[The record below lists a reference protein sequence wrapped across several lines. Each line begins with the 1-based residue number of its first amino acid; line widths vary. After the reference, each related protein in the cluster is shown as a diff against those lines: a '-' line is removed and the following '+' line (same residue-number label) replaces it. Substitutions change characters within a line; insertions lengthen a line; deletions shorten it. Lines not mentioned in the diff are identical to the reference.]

1 LSTAELK
8 FYSNPSPFSTPALY
22 LFLSLILPYKSFL
35 KNHGVLQSKI
45 QEEIKRAGGFYGAVQ
60 PKLNLN
66 LNLTRSKNVN
76 FV

>member
-1 LSTAELK
+1 M
-8 FYSNPSPFSTPALY
+8 
-22 LFLSLILPYKSFL
+22 
-35 KNHGVLQSKI
+35 QSKI